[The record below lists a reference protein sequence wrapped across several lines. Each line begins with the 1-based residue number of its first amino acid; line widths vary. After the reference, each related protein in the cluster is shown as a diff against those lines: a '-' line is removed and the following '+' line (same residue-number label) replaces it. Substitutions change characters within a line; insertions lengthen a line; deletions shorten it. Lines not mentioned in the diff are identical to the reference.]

1 MASPLPFLLFSLPS
15 IALALALAPPVV
27 ASHHFHLAWSNNTHS
42 FIFWASQNRFHVGD
56 TLHFEYRN
64 DSLLLVNYTNY
75 RDCTVLDPIAKF
87 ENGSRG
93 GTIFSLDRNGDFY
106 FISGNREHCVKG
118 QKLAVR
124 VMNDDDKDEDEGVA
138 SPQGMDS
145 WNWGPPSLNSTV
157 KARLASYLA
166 TVIAGFFSVLYLIT

>member
-1 MASPLPFLLFSLPS
+1 M
-15 IALALALAPPVV
+15 
-27 ASHHFHLAWSNNTHS
+27 
-42 FIFWASQNRFHVGD
+42 
-56 TLHFEYRN
+56 
-64 DSLLLVNYTNY
+64 NYTNY